1 MNVSRILKA
10 TEVATIAHHGQV
22 RKFGGDPYI
31 THPLRV
37 AQSVYQFQRQ
47 LPKEANVEDVVI
59 AALLHDTL
67 EDTTLSEDRIQK
79 LFGDNVLRL
88 VKEVTSIKSEMDKF
102 AGKTEYLVDKMQHM
116 SADALF
122 LKMLDRLD
130 NVTSLAFQFCQDPKY
145 PAFAKTTFEATRVIL
160 KSVQFPAEYHYLKNL
175 IMASLP
181 YDR

>member
-1 MNVSRILKA
+1 MDVWRILKA
-10 TEVATIAHHGQV
+10 TEVATIAHRGQV

-37 AQSVYQFQRQ
+37 AQTVHVFQSM
-47 LPKEANVEDVVI
+47 LPKGANVEDVMI
-59 AALLHDTL
+59 AALLHDAL
-67 EDTTLSEDRIQK
+67 EDTTLSEDRIQM

-88 VKEVTSIKSEMDKF
+88 VKEVTSIKSDMDKF

-130 NVTSLAFQFCQDPKY
+130 NVTSLEKEFGFCQDPE
-145 PAFAKTTFEATRVIL
+145 FATFVKKTFDATRVIL
-160 KSVQFPAEYHYLKNL
+160 ESVQFPASYQPLKQL
-175 IMASLP
+175 IASKI
-181 YDR
+181 